1 MKTGLD
7 NENLCALCG
16 RAKELTFHHLIPRT
30 CHSNKWFKKNFSFD
44 EMKKGGISICHDC
57 HNFIH
62 QQYSEKE
69 LGRTYNTKE
78 SLLKNIKVQ
87 EFTNWVI
94 KKR

>member
-1 MKTGLD
+1 MKADSD

-16 RAKELTFHHLIPRT
+16 RTEELAFHHLIPRT
-30 CHSNKWFKKNFSFD
+30 CHSNKCFKKKFSFD
-44 EMKKGGISICHDC
+44 EMKKRGIYICPDC

-69 LGRTYNTKE
+69 LGRIYNTKE
-78 SLLKNIKVQ
+78 SLLKNVKVQ